1 MAKTEKSNE
10 IARLLAISTA
20 GEDVTAFDER
30 FKQLSDE
37 ITAINEQIETERS
50 KSIPDLSATNELQK
64 ILDDIASA
72 DHNVQ
77 EYEDQLTRLMI
88 EKILIID
95 RATIEIEFKGGFNV
109 KQLVA

>member
-64 ILDDIASA
+64 ILDDIAS
-72 DHNVQ
+72 
-77 EYEDQLTRLMI
+77 
-88 EKILIID
+88 
-95 RATIEIEFKGGFNV
+95 EIEFKGGFNV